1 MSKKRNK
8 SLRESASAN
17 SPRKVSS
24 KSSKPSSKSAPS
36 KASKSSAIPF
46 DLDSIGDLADFLKSK
61 GIAEFEWSK
70 GDTKIVLK
78 TGSVHTQVYSN
89 ATIGAQAAQPT
100 VVSSTSSNASA
111 GETKEPASYKRVLS
125 PFVGTFY
132 RAPAPTSPNY
142 AEVGKKVAMG
152 DTLCIVEAMKL
163 MNEIEA
169 DFAGKVIDVLVENG
183 QPVEFGEPLFLID
196 TA

>member
-1 MSKKRNK
+1 MK
-8 SLRESASAN
+8 
-17 SPRKVSS
+17 
-24 KSSKPSSKSAPS
+24 KSSKKNGTSPS
-36 KASKSSAIPF
+36 KIASGRAAPKKKSNLPF
-46 DLDSIGDLADFLKSK
+46 DLDSIGELSDFLKSK

-78 TGSVHTQVYSN
+78 TGTVHSVMTNSVMNMPQ
-89 ATIGAQAAQPT
+89 AQAPQTAG
-100 VVSSTSSNASA
+100 SA
-111 GETKEPASYKRVLS
+111 AAPAEAKEPASHKKVLS

-132 RAPAPTSPNY
+132 RSPSPTAALY
-142 AEVGKKVAMG
+142 TDIGKRVSVG

-169 DFAGKVIDVLVENG
+169 DFAGKVVQVLVENG
-183 QPVEFGEPLFLID
+183 QPVEFGEPLFVID